1 MMEWTLQTIFIMIT
15 LKHFKKLNHWEVPIF
30 CSILQVTAK
39 GNSPSWVV
47 YMMFFW
53 QSIWVSAR
61 GAQRELD
68 EAKMRFAAAEVVYF
82 ILNLIVDLL
91 QGLCL

>member
-1 MMEWTLQTIFIMIT
+1 
-15 LKHFKKLNHWEVPIF
+15 
-30 CSILQVTAK
+30 
-39 GNSPSWVV
+39 
-47 YMMFFW
+47 MMFFW

-68 EAKMRFAAAEVVYF
+68 DAKMRFAAAEVIYF
-82 ILNLIVDLL
+82 ILNLIIDLL

>member
-1 MMEWTLQTIFIMIT
+1 
-15 LKHFKKLNHWEVPIF
+15 
-30 CSILQVTAK
+30 
-39 GNSPSWVV
+39 
-47 YMMFFW
+47 MMFFW

-68 EAKMRFAAAEVVYF
+68 EAKMRFAAAEVIYF
-82 ILNLIVDLL
+82 ILNLIIDLL